1 MGYLTYLVEN
11 QDRARSDGE
20 LLRHWLSRK
29 DALMADVM
37 LGQEKMESVLQ
48 GLRQGRVLSF

>member
-11 QDRARSDGE
+11 QDRARSDGK